1 VLIGGRPQVIS
12 KTLNPE
18 WNETFV
24 FNFEAGRAEV
34 PFPPHRTAPQPPKA
48 GVPRVGFAART
59 IPEPH
64 TPHPRKRGVCVCA
77 ARRE

>member
-1 VLIGGRPQVIS
+1 MLIGERPQVIS

-34 PFPPHRTAPQPPKA
+34 PSPPHPTPPHPPKA
-48 GVPRVGFAART
+48 GVPRVDFAART
-59 IPEPH
+59 IREPH
-64 TPHPRKRGVCVCA
+64 TPPPRKREVRVCA
-77 ARRE
+77 ARCE

>member
-1 VLIGGRPQVIS
+1 MLIGERPQVIS

-34 PFPPHRTAPQPPKA
+34 PPPPPPPKA
-48 GVPRVGFAART
+48 GVPRLGFAART
-59 IPEPH
+59 IREPH
-64 TPHPRKRGVCVCA
+64 TPPPRKREVRVCA
-77 ARRE
+77 ARCE